1 MKYTKMLL
9 VFYLQGLEGSSEAAD
24 ILLAK
29 IHFCIFYRF
38 CNDLL
43 LLL

>member
-1 MKYTKMLL
+1 MKYTEMLL
-9 VFYLQGLEGSSEAAD
+9 VFYLQGLEGSSEAVD

-29 IHFCIFYRF
+29 IHFSIFCMFY
-38 CNDLL
+38 NDLL